1 MKIKDL
7 KVGSKFQMEGLDT
20 NGDSVQCDAT
30 LIRYHGMDKYV
41 VESDSI
47 TILYDGDQEITKAYD
62 DVWVSNSLYSS

>member
-1 MKIKDL
+1 MIKDL
-7 KVGSKFQMEGLDT
+7 KNGSKFQMEGLDT
-20 NGDSVQCDAT
+20 NGDIVQCDAT

>member
-1 MKIKDL
+1 MIKDL

-30 LIRYHGMDKYV
+30 LRSYQGMDKYV

-47 TILYDGDQEITKAYD
+47 TILYDGDQEITKVY
-62 DVWVSNSLYSS
+62 